1 MVTISIAKD
10 GNPIRTVEEWFRF
23 APPMDPKTQWR
34 DHRSAKELA
43 KTWCGNGTEPCAPDA
58 LLTLLSSHPDFS
70 GLRAL
75 ELAPED
81 LLYFDGFSGPR
92 NSDLAGIG
100 TDNKGR
106 FAITVEAKADEPF
119 DRLVASVA
127 RIAEA
132 KLAKGIRTDAA
143 SRLTQLVQTLLPAG
157 ASLEGIRYQ
166 LLTAV
171 AGTLRLAQT
180 SGCDRAVV
188 LIHEFV
194 TEKTRDAKHVR
205 NCNDLDRFVGRLSSG
220 QTSKVFEGKLT
231 DPVEVQPSKLFTKPA
246 ALYFGKIIAR
256 LRSTDY

>member
-1 MVTISIAKD
+1 MVTTSITKD

-43 KTWCGNGTEPCAPDA
+43 KIWCSNGTEPCAPDA

-75 ELAPED
+75 ELVPED
-81 LLYFDGFSGPR
+81 LLYFDRFSGPR
-92 NSDLAGIG
+92 NSDLAGVGI
-100 TDNKGR
+100 DNEGR

-119 DRLVASVA
+119 DRLVASIA
-127 RIAEA
+127 RAAEA
-132 KLAKGIRTDAA
+132 KIAKGIRTDAA
-143 SRLTQLVQTLLPAG
+143 SRLTQLVQTLLPPRAP
-157 ASLEGIRYQ
+157 LEGIRYQ

-180 SGCDRAVV
+180 LETDRAVV

-194 TEKTRDAKHVR
+194 TERTRDSKHVR
-205 NCNDLDRFVGRLSSG
+205 NSDDLNRFVHRLSGGQIAKVLEGELSDSLRI
-220 QTSKVFEGKLT
+220 QTS
-231 DPVEVQPSKLFTKPA
+231 DLFPNPA
-246 ALYFGKIIAR
+246 ALYFGKITAR
-256 LRSTDY
+256 LRPTGY